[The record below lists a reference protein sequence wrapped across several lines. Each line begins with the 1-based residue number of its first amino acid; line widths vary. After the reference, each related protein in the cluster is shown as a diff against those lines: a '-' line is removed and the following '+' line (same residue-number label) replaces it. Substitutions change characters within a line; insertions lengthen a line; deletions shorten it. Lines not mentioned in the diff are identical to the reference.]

1 MERGE
6 NIMLVLKD
14 LGLCLAFGLLGIF
27 IMVIGFKVF
36 DWIIP
41 LDFNKE
47 LENKNIA
54 VAIVI
59 AGLIIG
65 IALIVGQVV
74 AG

>member
-1 MERGE
+1 
-6 NIMLVLKD
+6 MLILQDV
-14 LGLCLAFGLLGIF
+14 GLCLLFGLLGII

-59 AGLIIG
+59 AGFLIG
-65 IALIVGQVV
+65 IAIIVGQVV

>member
-1 MERGE
+1 
-6 NIMLVLKD
+6 MLILQDV
-14 LGLCLAFGLLGIF
+14 GLCLLFGLLGIV

-59 AGLIIG
+59 AGFLIG
-65 IALIVGQVV
+65 IAIIVGQVV